1 MIFVTVGTHGQQ
13 FDRLLEKIDGLIGKK
28 MLEEEVFAQ
37 SGNST
42 YAPKNFLSKKFLSES
57 EFEENVKTASLVISH
72 GGAGAIITALKYSK
86 KLILVPRLKEFG
98 EHTDSHQ
105 TDLVQFM
112 EANKRALAAL
122 DINDLAKKITEAKTF
137 AFSKKSG
144 PTGIIHALNNFFLV
158 KS

>member
-13 FDRLLEKIDGLIGKK
+13 FDRLLEKIDELVSKK
-28 MLEEEVFAQ
+28 LLVEEVFAQ

-42 YAPKNFLSKKFLSES
+42 YQPQNFLSKKFLSEI
-57 EFEENVKTASLVISH
+57 EFEEYVKKASLVISH

-105 TDLVQFM
+105 VDLVQFM
-112 EANKRALAAL
+112 ESNRRALAAL
-122 DINDLAKKITEAKTF
+122 DINDLAKKITEAKMF
-137 AFSKKSG
+137 AFSKKSS
-144 PTGIIHALNNFFLV
+144 PTGIIQALNKFFLV

>member
-13 FDRLLEKIDGLIGKK
+13 FDRLLKKIDELIGKK
-28 MLEEEVFAQ
+28 MLEEKVFAQ

-42 YAPKNFLSKKFLSES
+42 YVPKNFLSKKFLSEG
-57 EFEENVKTASLVISH
+57 EFEENVKKASLVISH

-86 KLILVPRLKEFG
+86 KLVLVPRLKEFG

-105 TDLVQFM
+105 SDLVKFM
-112 EANKRALAAL
+112 QSEKKALAVL
-122 DINDLAKKITEAKTF
+122 DINDLAKKIMEAKKF
-137 AFSKKSG
+137 VCSKKSS
-144 PTGIIHALNNFFLV
+144 PTGIIQALNNFFLV